1 MAATAVFSAG
11 SLEVCHS
18 FVHSFNQGDGL
29 NSVLPSS
36 RLFGG
41 VTGHESNNH
50 SNKFKITT
58 VISTVKERN
67 LGSQKCYEDGT

>member
-1 MAATAVFSAG
+1 M
-11 SLEVCHS
+11 
-18 FVHSFNQGDGL
+18 

-41 VTGHESNNH
+41 VTGHESKNH